1 LLIDSNMVR
10 NKLKR
15 HRGFDVILHFRLT
28 DVRAVTTKTAL
39 LFRNPG
45 KGR

>member
-1 LLIDSNMVR
+1 MVR
-10 NKLKR
+10 NKVKH
-15 HRGFDVILHFRLT
+15 HRGFDVIFHFRLT

-39 LFRNPG
+39 LFPYPG